1 MGANQGFLRPTG
13 NLARREKTVPSP
25 APSQWETTP
34 YPSNDLQ
41 EGLTNNSVR
50 PSPAGL
56 RSPLTPPKAMKPTA
70 PTPVQP
76 VPKQMLLTE
85 EDWQLERP
93 GRLVRRE
100 PEKTSPSM
108 AARLPEDRLVPDQPE
123 ETTWEEGT
131 APVPVTLPQE
141 EIPPVESERA
151 LGASPLDD
159 ALLSDLLQSNPDIT
173 GLLEDPEDW
182 PEDGEDALPDDQ
194 IPEPAV
200 VPVSLFPESRPRR
213 KWPWIAAGTVLL
225 LTAGGAALWK
235 TGLWARLLERLP

>member
-34 YPSNDLQ
+34 YPSNDLR
-41 EGLTNNSVR
+41 EGLTNSSAR
-50 PSPAGL
+50 PSPAAL
-56 RSPLTPPKAMKPTA
+56 RSPLTPAKAMKTA
-70 PTPVQP
+70 TPAPVQP
-76 VPKQMLLTE
+76 VPKQMPLTE

-108 AARLPEDRLVPDQPE
+108 AFRLLEDRPVPDQPE

-131 APVPVTLPQE
+131 APVPVTPPQE
-141 EIPPVESERA
+141 EIPPAEPERA
-151 LGASPLDD
+151 LSASPLDD
-159 ALLSDLLQSNPDIT
+159 ALFSDLLQSNPDIM

-182 PEDGEDALPDDQ
+182 PGRGGRTARRPDSRTGFSAGL
-194 IPEPAV
+194 AV
-200 VPVSLFPESRPRR
+200 P
-213 KWPWIAAGTVLL
+213 
-225 LTAGGAALWK
+225 
-235 TGLWARLLERLP
+235 

>member
-34 YPSNDLQ
+34 CPSNDLQ
-41 EGLTNNSVR
+41 EGLTNSSVR

-56 RSPLTPPKAMKPTA
+56 RSPLTPAKAMKPTA

-76 VPKQMLLTE
+76 VPKQTPLTE

-93 GRLVRRE
+93 RRLIRRE

-108 AARLPEDRLVPDQPE
+108 AFRLLEDRPVPDQPE
-123 ETTWEEGT
+123 GTALEEVS
-131 APVPVTLPQE
+131 APVPVTPPQE
-141 EIPPVESERA
+141 TPPAEPERA

-159 ALLSDLLQSNPDIT
+159 ALFSDLLQSNPDIM

-194 IPEPAV
+194 IPEPAS
-200 VPVSLFPESRPRR
+200 VPISLFPESHPRR
-213 KWPWIAAGTVLL
+213 KWPWIAAGTALL
-225 LTAGGAALWK
+225 LAAGGTALWK

>member
-34 YPSNDLQ
+34 CPSNDLQ
-41 EGLTNNSVR
+41 EGLTNSSVR

-56 RSPLTPPKAMKPTA
+56 RSPLTPAKAMKPTA

-76 VPKQMLLTE
+76 VPKQTPLTE

-93 GRLVRRE
+93 RRLIRRE

-108 AARLPEDRLVPDQPE
+108 AFRLLEDRPVPDQPE
-123 ETTWEEGT
+123 GTALEEVS
-131 APVPVTLPQE
+131 APVPVTPPQE
-141 EIPPVESERA
+141 TPPAEPERA

-159 ALLSDLLQSNPDIT
+159 ALFSDLLQSNPDIM

-194 IPEPAV
+194 IPEPAS
-200 VPVSLFPESRPRR
+200 VPISLFPESHPRR
-213 KWPWIAAGTVLL
+213 KWPWIAAGTALL
-225 LTAGGAALWK
+225 LAAGGAALWK
-235 TGLWARLLERLP
+235 TGLWARLLERLS

>member
-25 APSQWETTP
+25 ASSQWETTP
-34 YPSNDLQ
+34 CPSNDLQ
-41 EGLTNNSVR
+41 EGLTNSSVR

-56 RSPLTPPKAMKPTA
+56 RSPLTPAKAMKPTA

-76 VPKQMLLTE
+76 VPKQTPLTE

-93 GRLVRRE
+93 RRLIRRE

-108 AARLPEDRLVPDQPE
+108 AFRLLEDRPVPDQPE
-123 ETTWEEGT
+123 KTTWEEVS
-131 APVPVTLPQE
+131 APVSVSFLPE
-141 EIPPVESERA
+141 TPPAEPEQA
-151 LGASPLDD
+151 PGASPLDD
-159 ALLSDLLQSNPDIT
+159 ALFSDLLQSNPDIM

-213 KWPWIAAGTVLL
+213 KWPWIAAGTALL

-235 TGLWARLLERLP
+235 TGL

>member
-25 APSQWETTP
+25 ALSQSKEP
-34 YPSNDLQ
+34 HYPSNDLR
-41 EGLTNNSVR
+41 EGLTNSSTR
-50 PSPAGL
+50 PAPVGL
-56 RSPLTPPKAMKPTA
+56 RSPLTPAKAMKTA
-70 PTPVQP
+70 TPVPVQP
-76 VPKQMLLTE
+76 IPKQTPLTE

-93 GRLVRRE
+93 RRLIRRE
-100 PEKTSPSM
+100 PEKAPSLVTS
-108 AARLPEDRLVPDQPE
+108 RLAEESPIPDQPE
-123 ETTWEEGT
+123 KTTWEEGT

-141 EIPPVESERA
+141 TPPSEPEQA
-151 LGASPLDD
+151 LSASPLDD
-159 ALLSDLLQSNPDIT
+159 ALFSDLLQSNPDIM

-194 IPEPAV
+194 IPEPAS

-213 KWPWIAAGTVLL
+213 KWPWIAAGTALL

>member
-25 APSQWETTP
+25 ASSQWETTP
-34 YPSNDLQ
+34 CPSNDLQ
-41 EGLTNNSVR
+41 EGLTNSSVR

-56 RSPLTPPKAMKPTA
+56 RSPLTPAKAMKPTA

-76 VPKQMLLTE
+76 VPKQTPLTE

-93 GRLVRRE
+93 RRLIRRE

-108 AARLPEDRLVPDQPE
+108 AFRLLEDRPVPDQPE
-123 ETTWEEGT
+123 GTALEEVS
-131 APVPVTLPQE
+131 APVPVTPPQE
-141 EIPPVESERA
+141 TPPAEPERA

-159 ALLSDLLQSNPDIT
+159 ALFSDLLQSNPDIM
-173 GLLEDPEDW
+173 GSLEDPEDW

-194 IPEPAV
+194 IPEPAS

-213 KWPWIAAGTVLL
+213 KWPWIAAGTALL
-225 LTAGGAALWK
+225 LTAGYGPAFWS
-235 TGLWARLLERLP
+235 GFPRLLPQFF

>member
-34 YPSNDLQ
+34 CPSNDLQ
-41 EGLTNNSVR
+41 EGLTNSSVR

-56 RSPLTPPKAMKPTA
+56 RSPLTPAKAMKPTA

-76 VPKQMLLTE
+76 VPKQTPLTE

-93 GRLVRRE
+93 RRLIRRE

-108 AARLPEDRLVPDQPE
+108 AFRLLEDRPVPDQPE
-123 ETTWEEGT
+123 GTALEEVS
-131 APVPVTLPQE
+131 APVPVTPPQE
-141 EIPPVESERA
+141 TPPAEPERA

-159 ALLSDLLQSNPDIT
+159 ALFSDLLQSNPDIM

-194 IPEPAV
+194 IPEPAS
-200 VPVSLFPESRPRR
+200 VPVSLFPESRRRR
-213 KWPWIAAGTVLL
+213 KWPWIAAGTALL
-225 LTAGGAALWK
+225 LAAGGTALWK

>member
-13 NLARREKTVPSP
+13 NLARREKTVSSS
-25 APSQWETTP
+25 ALSQAKEPP
-34 YPSNDLQ
+34 YPSNELRED
-41 EGLTNNSVR
+41 LTNSSTR
-50 PSPAGL
+50 PAPVGL
-56 RSPLTPPKAMKPTA
+56 RSPLTPAKAMKTA
-70 PTPVQP
+70 TPTPVP
-76 VPKQMLLTE
+76 PIPKQTPLTE

-108 AARLPEDRLVPDQPE
+108 AFRLLEDRPVPDQPE
-123 ETTWEEGT
+123 GTALEEVS
-131 APVPVTLPQE
+131 APVPVTPPQE
-141 EIPPVESERA
+141 TPPAEPERA

-159 ALLSDLLQSNPDIT
+159 ALFSDLLQSNPDIM

-213 KWPWIAAGTVLL
+213 KWPWIAAGTALL
-225 LTAGGAALWK
+225 LTAGGTAPWK

>member
-34 YPSNDLQ
+34 CPSNDLQ
-41 EGLTNNSVR
+41 EGLTNSSVR

-56 RSPLTPPKAMKPTA
+56 RSPLTPAKAMKPIA

-76 VPKQMLLTE
+76 VPKQMPLTE

-108 AARLPEDRLVPDQPE
+108 AFRLLEDRPVPDQPE
-123 ETTWEEGT
+123 ETTWEEVS
-131 APVPVTLPQE
+131 APVSVSSLPE
-141 EIPPVESERA
+141 TPPAEPEQA
-151 LGASPLDD
+151 PGASPLDD
-159 ALLSDLLQSNPDIT
+159 ALFSELLQSNPDIT
-173 GLLEDPEDW
+173 GSLEDPEDW

-194 IPEPAV
+194 IPEPAS

-213 KWPWIAAGTVLL
+213 KWPWIAAGTALL

>member
-13 NLARREKTVPSP
+13 NLARREKTVSSP

-34 YPSNDLQ
+34 YPSNDLR
-41 EGLTNNSVR
+41 EGLTNSSAR
-50 PSPAGL
+50 PSPAAL
-56 RSPLTPPKAMKPTA
+56 RSPLTPAKAMKTA
-70 PTPVQP
+70 TPAPVQP
-76 VPKQMLLTE
+76 IPKQTLLTE

-100 PEKTSPSM
+100 PEKTPSPT
-108 AARLPEDRLVPDQPE
+108 AARLTEERADYDQPE
-123 ETTWEEGT
+123 GTALEEVS
-131 APVPVTLPQE
+131 APVPVTPPQE
-141 EIPPVESERA
+141 TPPAEPERA

-159 ALLSDLLQSNPDIT
+159 ALFSDLLQSNPDIM

-213 KWPWIAAGTVLL
+213 KWPWIAAGTALL

-235 TGLWARLLERLP
+235 TGLWARLLERLS

>member
-25 APSQWETTP
+25 ASSQWETTP
-34 YPSNDLQ
+34 CPSNDLQ
-41 EGLTNNSVR
+41 EGLTNSSVR

-56 RSPLTPPKAMKPTA
+56 RSPLTPAKAMKPTA

-76 VPKQMLLTE
+76 VPKQTPLTE

-93 GRLVRRE
+93 RRLIRRE

-108 AARLPEDRLVPDQPE
+108 AFRLLEDRPVPDQPE
-123 ETTWEEGT
+123 KTTWEEVS
-131 APVPVTLPQE
+131 APVSVSFLPE
-141 EIPPVESERA
+141 TPPAEPEQA
-151 LGASPLDD
+151 PGASPLDD
-159 ALLSDLLQSNPDIT
+159 ALFSDLLQSNPDIM

-213 KWPWIAAGTVLL
+213 KWQWIAAGTALL

>member
-13 NLARREKTVPSP
+13 NLARREKTVSSS
-25 APSQWETTP
+25 ALSQAKEPP
-34 YPSNDLQ
+34 YPSNELRED
-41 EGLTNNSVR
+41 LTNSSTR
-50 PSPAGL
+50 PAPVGL
-56 RSPLTPPKAMKPTA
+56 RSPLTPAKAMKTA
-70 PTPVQP
+70 TPAPVQP
-76 VPKQMLLTE
+76 IPKQTPLTE

-108 AARLPEDRLVPDQPE
+108 AFRLLEDRPVPDQPE
-123 ETTWEEGT
+123 GTALEEVS
-131 APVPVTLPQE
+131 APVPVTPPQE
-141 EIPPVESERA
+141 TPPAEPERA

-159 ALLSDLLQSNPDIT
+159 ALFSDLLQSNPDIM

-213 KWPWIAAGTVLL
+213 KWPWIAAGTALL
-225 LTAGGAALWK
+225 LTAGGTALWK

>member
-13 NLARREKTVPSP
+13 NLARREKTVSSS
-25 APSQWETTP
+25 ALSQAKEPP
-34 YPSNDLQ
+34 YPSNELRED
-41 EGLTNNSVR
+41 LTNSSTR
-50 PSPAGL
+50 PAPVGL
-56 RSPLTPPKAMKPTA
+56 RSPLTPAKAMKTA
-70 PTPVQP
+70 TPTPVQP
-76 VPKQMLLTE
+76 IPKQTPLTE

-108 AARLPEDRLVPDQPE
+108 AFRLLEDRPVPDQPE
-123 ETTWEEGT
+123 GTALEEVS
-131 APVPVTLPQE
+131 APVPVTPPQE
-141 EIPPVESERA
+141 TPPAEPERA

-159 ALLSDLLQSNPDIT
+159 ALFSDLLQSNPDIM

-213 KWPWIAAGTVLL
+213 KWPWIAAGTALL
-225 LTAGGAALWK
+225 LTAGGTALWK

>member
-34 YPSNDLQ
+34 YPSNDLR
-41 EGLTNNSVR
+41 EGLTNSSAR
-50 PSPAGL
+50 PSPAAL
-56 RSPLTPPKAMKPTA
+56 RSPLTPAKAMKTA
-70 PTPVQP
+70 APAPVQP
-76 VPKQMLLTE
+76 VPRQTPLTE

-93 GRLVRRE
+93 RRLIRRA

-108 AARLPEDRLVPDQPE
+108 AFRLLEDRPVPDQPE
-123 ETTWEEGT
+123 KTTWEEGT

-159 ALLSDLLQSNPDIT
+159 ALFSDLLQNNPDIT
-173 GLLEDPEDW
+173 GSLEDPEDW

-194 IPEPAV
+194 IPEPAS

-213 KWPWIAAGTVLL
+213 KWPWIAAGTALL

-235 TGLWARLLERLP
+235 TGLWARLLERLS

>member
-13 NLARREKTVPSP
+13 NLARREKTVSSS
-25 APSQWETTP
+25 ALSQSKEP
-34 YPSNDLQ
+34 HYPSNDLR
-41 EGLTNNSVR
+41 EGLTNSSAR
-50 PSPAGL
+50 PLPAAL
-56 RSPLTPPKAMKPTA
+56 RSPLTPAKAMKTA
-70 PTPVQP
+70 TPAPVQP
-76 VPKQMLLTE
+76 IPKQTPLTE

-93 GRLVRRE
+93 RRLIRRE
-100 PEKTSPSM
+100 PEKASSPT
-108 AARLPEDRLVPDQPE
+108 AARLTEERADYDQPE
-123 ETTWEEGT
+123 GTALEEVS
-131 APVPVTLPQE
+131 APVPVTPPQE
-141 EIPPVESERA
+141 TPPAEPERA

-159 ALLSDLLQSNPDIT
+159 ALFSDLLQSNPDIM

-213 KWPWIAAGTVLL
+213 KWPWIAAGTALL

-235 TGLWARLLERLP
+235 TGLWARILERLP

>member
-13 NLARREKTVPSP
+13 NLARREKTVSSP
-25 APSQWETTP
+25 ALSQAKEPP
-34 YPSNDLQ
+34 YPSNDLR
-41 EGLTNNSVR
+41 EGLTNSSAR
-50 PSPAGL
+50 PSPAAL
-56 RSPLTPPKAMKPTA
+56 RSPLTPAKAMKTA
-70 PTPVQP
+70 TPAPVQP
-76 VPKQMLLTE
+76 IPKQTPLTE

-93 GRLVRRE
+93 GRLIRRE
-100 PEKTSPSM
+100 SEKAPSLVTS
-108 AARLPEDRLVPDQPE
+108 RLAEESPIPDQPE
-123 ETTWEEGT
+123 EMTGEEGT

-159 ALLSDLLQSNPDIT
+159 ALFSDLLQSNPDIM

-194 IPEPAV
+194 IPEPAS

-213 KWPWIAAGTVLL
+213 KWPWIAAGTALL

-235 TGLWARLLERLP
+235 TGLWARLLERLS

>member
-34 YPSNDLQ
+34 YPSNDLR
-41 EGLTNNSVR
+41 EGLTNSSAR
-50 PSPAGL
+50 PSPAAL
-56 RSPLTPPKAMKPTA
+56 RSPLTPAKAMKPTA

-76 VPKQMLLTE
+76 IPRQTPLTE

-93 GRLVRRE
+93 RRLIRRE
-100 PEKTSPSM
+100 SEKALSLVTS
-108 AARLPEDRLVPDQPE
+108 RLAEESPIPDQPE

-159 ALLSDLLQSNPDIT
+159 ALFSDLLQSNPDIM

-213 KWPWIAAGTVLL
+213 KWPWIAAGTALL

-235 TGLWARLLERLP
+235 TGLWARLLERLS

>member
-13 NLARREKTVPSP
+13 NLARREKTVSSP

-34 YPSNDLQ
+34 YPSNDLR
-41 EGLTNNSVR
+41 EGLTNSSAR
-50 PSPAGL
+50 PSPAAL
-56 RSPLTPPKAMKPTA
+56 RSPLTPAKAMKTA
-70 PTPVQP
+70 TPAPVQP
-76 VPKQMLLTE
+76 VPRQTPLTE

-93 GRLVRRE
+93 GRLIRRE
-100 PEKTSPSM
+100 SEKALSPT
-108 AARLPEDRLVPDQPE
+108 AARLTEERADYDQPDGTAME
-123 ETTWEEGT
+123 EVS
-131 APVPVTLPQE
+131 APVPVTPPQE
-141 EIPPVESERA
+141 TPPAEPERA

-159 ALLSDLLQSNPDIT
+159 ALFSDLLQSNPDIM

-194 IPEPAV
+194 IPEPAS

-213 KWPWIAAGTVLL
+213 KWPWIAAGTALL